1 MGMAAVEER
10 TRPVRVQ
17 QAGRVLYLGRAT
29 EAEARRLEAEARAV
43 LAAGGRVAARS
54 VRQASG
60 CVVQRDPGAPVE
72 AERSPEE
79 ALMVAVLEDAERA
92 LRSRD
97 VRARREAER
106 WFASDD
112 RSHVFAFASICDVLD
127 LDPHRVRRGIVIGT
141 ESGR

>member
-1 MGMAAVEER
+1 MGMAA

-17 QAGRVLYLGRAT
+17 QHGRVLYLGRAT

-43 LAAGGRVAARS
+43 LASGGRVAARS
-54 VRQASG
+54 VTQARG
-60 CVVQRDPGAPVE
+60 CVVPHDPTVPVP

-97 VRARREAER
+97 PRERLEAER

-112 RSHVFAFASICDVLD
+112 RSHVFAFATICDALD
-127 LDPHRVRRGIVIGT
+127 VEPCRVRRAIVVGT
-141 ESGR
+141 DRRW